1 MVELNKKMK
10 SLYTITFIFLSI
22 FAFSQ
27 GDRTEKIKISKSQ
40 FNKAKTLQEL
50 LPSLPKE
57 CPVSEYQFAI
67 DTPEATRTIKMKN
80 NEVSSDLKLIVKEMK
95 GGQKFFIENIKSDCK
110 TDFRKNYIFVII

>member
-1 MVELNKKMK
+1 MVILNQTMR
-10 SLYTITFIFLSI
+10 SLYTILFVCLSV

-27 GDRTEKIKISKSQ
+27 GDRTEKIKITKSQ

-50 LPSLPKE
+50 LPTLPKE
-57 CPVSEYQFAI
+57 CSVSEYQFAI
-67 DTPEATRTIKMKN
+67 DTPEATRNIKMKN

-110 TDFRKNYIFVII
+110 TDFKKNYIFVII